1 MEHGKKGEVEENL
14 DKAPLPTL
22 QAMAPTLKRRE
33 DSVLAEPQLA
43 SPAWAPVPIT
53 GQKEERRGLPR
64 DRTLDPESVNAHL
77 ILPADVKSVQY
88 GSVPQ
93 GLPEHKDR
101 LDCVLAEFRAT
112 RPSPQANSI
121 GKCR

>member
-14 DKAPLPTL
+14 DKVRLPTL
-22 QAMAPTLKRRE
+22 QAMAATWKRRE
-33 DSVLAEPQLA
+33 DSVLPEPELA

-53 GQKEERRGLPR
+53 GRKEERRGLPR
-64 DRTLDPESVNAHL
+64 DGTLDPQSVNAHL
-77 ILPADVKSVQY
+77 ILPADLKSVQC

-93 GLPEHKDR
+93 GLPDHQDR
-101 LDCVLAEFRAT
+101 LDCVLAEFGAS